1 MRLIGRTIGST
12 HALGQLFSGKQAI
25 GLDHIALAV
34 DPFGLNRVQPGA
46 LRRQQEGQDT
56 HACAR
61 LLDVL
66 VVLTNPGANDL
77 VIPYTCPH
85 NTAFHMDSKIALST
99 HTSIDL
105 PTLIDTRLL
114 IQANSG
120 GGKSWL
126 IRRLLEQSH
135 GKVQQLVI
143 DLEGEFS
150 TLRERFDYILA
161 DKNGDTP
168 AEPRSAGLLGRRL
181 LELNV
186 SAIIDLYELPQQER
200 KRFVKL
206 FLEALVNVPKQL
218 WHPVLVVIDE
228 AHVFAP
234 EKGQS
239 EAMGAVID
247 LATRGRKRGYCAV
260 LATQRL
266 SKLHKDAAAECNNK
280 LIGRTGLD
288 IDRKRAAEELG
299 FTSKE
304 ATLALRQLE
313 PGEFFAFGPAISP
326 EVTKV
331 QIGSVTTS
339 HPKAGDRIL
348 TEPTP
353 PTATIKAIL
362 SKLADLPE
370 AAATEA
376 KTVEDLQARNRELQ
390 RKLTLAQR
398 SHPAPTQEQIDRA
411 VAEALTHK
419 EQVLTEERQRAH
431 HTEQA
436 LMQAQ
441 ETLASI
447 AALAT
452 GSNATLPQPTSPAT
466 PAPAAK
472 QPAPS
477 LPADKPIVGGALRM
491 IQTLA
496 SRYPMTF
503 TKSQLATLSKMS
515 PRSGSYST
523 YLSLLKSKGFIQI
536 ENNQVSITDAGLEF
550 AGAYPQEPQTQ
561 EQIIA
566 MWRENLQGGARRMFD
581 VLVSIYPAS
590 KTRDDLAFEAE
601 MSPTSG
607 SFSTY
612 LSMLKSN
619 GLIEVSGTDVK
630 ASDTLFI
637 NAHQ

>member
-1 MRLIGRTIGST
+1 MATIS
-12 HALGQLFSGKQAI
+12 
-25 GLDHIALAV
+25 
-34 DPFGLNRVQPGA
+34 LNNQ
-46 LRRQQEGQDT
+46 
-56 HACAR
+56 
-61 LLDVL
+61 
-66 VVLTNPGANDL
+66 
-77 VIPYTCPH
+77 
-85 NTAFHMDSKIALST
+85 
-99 HTSIDL
+99 TSIDL

-135 GKVQQLVI
+135 GKVQQIVI

-150 TLRERFDYILA
+150 TLREKFDYILA
-161 DKNGDTP
+161 GKNGDTP
-168 AEPRSAGLLGRRL
+168 ADPRSAGLLGRRL

-186 SAIIDLYELPQQER
+186 SAIIDLYELPQYER
-200 KRFVKL
+200 KRFVKI
-206 FLEALVNVPKQL
+206 FLEAIINAPKHL

-304 ATLALRQLE
+304 ATLALRHLE

-331 QIGSVTTS
+331 QVGPVVTS

-353 PTATIKAIL
+353 PTDKIKSIL

-370 AAATEA
+370 EAAVEA
-376 KTVEDLQARNRELQ
+376 RTIEELQAQNRELQ
-390 RKLTLAQR
+390 RNLTLARKSQ
-398 SHPAPTQEQIDRA
+398 SAAPTQEQIDRA
-411 VAEALTHK
+411 VAQALAQK
-419 EQVLTEERQRAH
+419 ERVISQERQQYE
-431 HTEQA
+431 TA
-436 LMQAQ
+436 LKVAQ
-441 ETLASI
+441 DKLTKI
-447 AALAT
+447 AALAAGNDLVLT
-452 GSNATLPQPTSPAT
+452 QTKSPDTVAIATELISPSST
-466 PAPAAK
+466 
-472 QPAPS
+472 
-477 LPADKPIVGGALRM
+477 DKPISGGALRM

-515 PRSGSYST
+515 PRSGSYGT
-523 YLSLLKSKGFIQI
+523 YLSLLKSRDFIQI
-536 ENNQVSITDAGLEF
+536 EHNQISITEAGLQF
-550 AGAYPQEPQTQ
+550 AGKHPHEPQTQ
-561 EQIIA
+561 EQVIT

-581 VLVSIYPAS
+581 ILVSVYPAS
-590 KTRDDLAFEAE
+590 KTKYALGLEAD

-607 SFSTY
+607 SFGTY

-619 GLIEVSGTDVK
+619 GLIEVTGSEIK
-630 ASDTLFI
+630 ASDNLFI
-637 NAHQ
+637 ESH

>member
-1 MRLIGRTIGST
+1 M
-12 HALGQLFSGKQAI
+12 AI
-25 GLDHIALAV
+25 IS
-34 DPFGLNRVQPGA
+34 LNDQ
-46 LRRQQEGQDT
+46 
-56 HACAR
+56 
-61 LLDVL
+61 
-66 VVLTNPGANDL
+66 
-77 VIPYTCPH
+77 
-85 NTAFHMDSKIALST
+85 
-99 HTSIDL
+99 TSIDL
-105 PTLIDTRLL
+105 STLIDTRLL

-135 GKVQQLVI
+135 GNVQQLVI

-150 TLRERFDYILA
+150 TLREKFDYILA
-161 DKNGDTP
+161 GKNGDTP
-168 AEPRSAGLLGRRL
+168 AEPRSASLLARRL

-206 FLEALVNVPKQL
+206 FLESLINAPKQL
-218 WHPVLVVIDE
+218 WHPVLIVIDE
-228 AHVFAP
+228 AHVFAH

-313 PGEFFAFGPAISP
+313 PGEFFAFGPAITP

-339 HPKAGDRIL
+339 HPRAGERIL
-348 TEPTP
+348 AEPTP
-353 PTATIKAIL
+353 PTAAIRAIL
-362 SKLADLPE
+362 NKLSDLPAE
-370 AAATEA
+370 AAIEA
-376 KTVEDLQARNRELQ
+376 RTIEDLQAHNRELQ
-390 RKLTLAQR
+390 RKLTLAQK
-398 SHPAPTQEQIDRA
+398 SQPAPNKEQIDNA
-411 VAEALTHK
+411 VAQAIART
-419 EQVLTEERQRAH
+419 EQVITQERYRSD
-431 HTEQA
+431 QA
-436 LMQAQ
+436 LK
-441 ETLASI
+441 

-452 GSNATLPQPTSPAT
+452 LATIATLATGHDQALPQQQP
-466 PAPAAK
+466 PAAPTRPAR
-472 QPAPS
+472 QPAP
-477 LPADKPIVGGALRM
+477 PPTDRQIVGGALRM
-491 IQTLA
+491 IQILA
-496 SRYPMTF
+496 SRYPMVF

-515 PRSGSYST
+515 PRSGSYGT
-523 YLSLLKSKGFIQI
+523 YLSLLKSRGFIQV
-536 ENNQVSITDAGLEF
+536 ESNQVSITDAGLTF

-581 VLVSIYPAS
+581 ILVSVYPAS
-590 KTRDDLAFEAE
+590 KTKQDLGLDAE

-607 SFSTY
+607 SFGTY

-619 GLIEVSGTDVK
+619 GLIEVAGAEVK
-630 ASDTLFI
+630 ANNNLFI
-637 NAHQ
+637 EDLK

>member
-1 MRLIGRTIGST
+1 M
-12 HALGQLFSGKQAI
+12 A
-25 GLDHIALAV
+25 
-34 DPFGLNRVQPGA
+34 
-46 LRRQQEGQDT
+46 
-56 HACAR
+56 
-61 LLDVL
+61 
-66 VVLTNPGANDL
+66 
-77 VIPYTCPH
+77 
-85 NTAFHMDSKIALST
+85 KISLSNQ
-99 HTSIDL
+99 TSIDL

-126 IRRLLEQSH
+126 IRRLLEQTH
-135 GKVQQLVI
+135 GKVQQIVI

-150 TLRERFDYILA
+150 TLREKFDYILA
-161 DKNGDTP
+161 GKNGDTP
-168 AEPRSAGLLGRRL
+168 VEPRSASLLGRRL

-186 SAIIDLYELPQQER
+186 SAIIDLYELPQYER

-206 FLEALVNVPKQL
+206 FLEALINAPKQL

-247 LATRGRKRGYCAV
+247 LVTRGRKRGYCAV

-331 QIGSVTTS
+331 QIGSVITS

-348 TEPTP
+348 TESTP
-353 PTATIKAIL
+353 PTDKIKSIL

-370 AAATEA
+370 EAAAEA
-376 KTVEDLQARNRELQ
+376 RTIEDLQTQNRELQ
-390 RKLTLAQR
+390 RKLTLAIKSQLL
-398 SHPAPTQEQIDRA
+398 PTQEQLDTV
-411 VAEALTHK
+411 VAQAIALK
-419 EQVLTEERQRAH
+419 EREITQERHHYQTALKVAQDKLTR
-431 HTEQA
+431 
-436 LMQAQ
+436 
-441 ETLASI
+441 I
-447 AALAT
+447 AALAAGNDLALT
-452 GSNATLPQPTSPAT
+452 PTKIPDTAVIATEQVSQSPT
-466 PAPAAK
+466 
-472 QPAPS
+472 
-477 LPADKPIVGGALRM
+477 DKPIAGGALRM

-496 SRYPMTF
+496 TRYPMTF

-515 PRSGSYST
+515 PRSGSYGT
-523 YLSLLKSKGFIQI
+523 YLSLLRSRGFIHT
-536 ENNQVSITDAGLEF
+536 N
-550 AGAYPQEPQTQ
+550 PC
-561 EQIIA
+561 
-566 MWRENLQGGARRMFD
+566 
-581 VLVSIYPAS
+581 S
-590 KTRDDLAFEAE
+590 KRPF
-601 MSPTSG
+601 
-607 SFSTY
+607 
-612 LSMLKSN
+612 
-619 GLIEVSGTDVK
+619 
-630 ASDTLFI
+630 
-637 NAHQ
+637 

>member
-1 MRLIGRTIGST
+1 MATIS
-12 HALGQLFSGKQAI
+12 
-25 GLDHIALAV
+25 
-34 DPFGLNRVQPGA
+34 LNNQTT
-46 LRRQQEGQDT
+46 L
-56 HACAR
+56 
-61 LLDVL
+61 
-66 VVLTNPGANDL
+66 
-77 VIPYTCPH
+77 
-85 NTAFHMDSKIALST
+85 
-99 HTSIDL
+99 DL

-150 TLRERFDYILA
+150 TLREKFDYILA
-161 DKNGDTP
+161 GKNGDTP
-168 AEPRSAGLLGRRL
+168 AEPRSADLLARRL

-206 FLEALVNVPKQL
+206 FLEALINAPKHL

-280 LIGRTGLD
+280 LVGRTGLD

-304 ATLALRQLE
+304 ATLALRQLD

-331 QIGSVTTS
+331 QIGPVITS
-339 HPKAGDRIL
+339 HSKAGDRML

-353 PTATIKAIL
+353 PTTAIKAIL
-362 SKLADLPE
+362 NKLTDLPAE
-370 AAATEA
+370 AAEEA
-376 KTVEDLQARNRELQ
+376 RTIEDLQVHNRELQ
-390 RKLTLAQR
+390 RKLTLAQK
-398 SHPAPTQEQIDRA
+398 SQPAPTQEQIDRA
-411 VAEALTHK
+411 VVQAIARKDQEIT
-419 EQVLTEERQRAH
+419 QERH
-431 HTEQA
+431 HYEQA
-436 LMQAQ
+436 LKAAQ
-441 ETLASI
+441 DTLTKI
-447 AALAT
+447 AALTT
-452 GSNATLPQPTSPAT
+452 GNNLTLPQPQPRAA
-466 PAPAAK
+466 PAPATK
-472 QPAPS
+472 QPSPS
-477 LPADKPIVGGALRM
+477 SDKPLVGGALRM

-496 SRYPMTF
+496 ARYPIMF

-515 PRSGSYST
+515 PRSGSYGT
-523 YLSLLKSKGFIQI
+523 YLSLLKSRGFIQV
-536 ENNQVSITDAGLEF
+536 ESNQVSITDAGLTF
-550 AGAYPQEPQTQ
+550 AGAYPHEPQTQ

-581 VLVSIYPAS
+581 ILVSVYPAS
-590 KTRDDLAFEAE
+590 KTKQDLGLEAE

-607 SFSTY
+607 SFGTY
-612 LSMLKSN
+612 LSMLKRN
-619 GLIEVSGTDVK
+619 GLMEVAGTNVN
-630 ASDTLFI
+630 ASDNLFI
-637 NAHQ
+637 RAKP

>member
-1 MRLIGRTIGST
+1 M
-12 HALGQLFSGKQAI
+12 A
-25 GLDHIALAV
+25 
-34 DPFGLNRVQPGA
+34 
-46 LRRQQEGQDT
+46 
-56 HACAR
+56 
-61 LLDVL
+61 
-66 VVLTNPGANDL
+66 
-77 VIPYTCPH
+77 
-85 NTAFHMDSKIALST
+85 KISLSNQT
-99 HTSIDL
+99 TIDL

-135 GKVQQLVI
+135 GKVQQIVI

-150 TLRERFDYILA
+150 TLREKFDYILA
-161 DKNGDTP
+161 GKNGDTP
-168 AEPRSAGLLGRRL
+168 AEPHSASLLGRRL

-186 SAIIDLYELPQQER
+186 SAIIDLYELPQYER

-206 FLEALVNVPKQL
+206 FLEALVNAPKHL

-326 EVTKV
+326 EETKV
-331 QIGSVTTS
+331 QISSVTTS

-353 PTATIKAIL
+353 PTDKIKSIL

-370 AAATEA
+370 EAATEA
-376 KTVEDLQARNRELQ
+376 RTIEDLKAQNRELQ
-390 RKLTLAQR
+390 HKLILAQK
-398 SHPAPTQEQIDRA
+398 SQSAAPTQEQINRA
-411 VAEALTHK
+411 VTQAIAQK
-419 EQVLTEERQRAH
+419 ERAITGERH
-431 HTEQA
+431 HYEQA
-436 LMQAQ
+436 LKMAQ
-441 ETLASI
+441 DKLTRI
-447 AALAT
+447 AALAAGNDLDLT
-452 GSNATLPQPTSPAT
+452 QTKAPDTPVIATEPVSQPPT
-466 PAPAAK
+466 
-472 QPAPS
+472 
-477 LPADKPIVGGALRM
+477 DKPIVGGALRM

-515 PRSGSYST
+515 PRSGSYGT
-523 YLSLLKSKGFIQI
+523 YLSLLKSRGFIQI
-536 ENNQVSITDAGLEF
+536 ERNQVTITEAGLAF
-550 AGAYPQEPQTQ
+550 AGTYPYAPQTQ
-561 EQIIA
+561 EQIIT

-581 VLVSIYPAS
+581 ILVSVYPAS
-590 KTRDDLAFEAE
+590 KTKNALGIEADL
-601 MSPTSG
+601 SPTSG
-607 SFSTY
+607 SFGTY

-619 GLIEVSGTDVK
+619 GLIEVTGTEVK
-630 ASDTLFI
+630 ASDNLFI
-637 NAHQ
+637 ERLRASRS

>member
-1 MRLIGRTIGST
+1 M
-12 HALGQLFSGKQAI
+12 A
-25 GLDHIALAV
+25 
-34 DPFGLNRVQPGA
+34 
-46 LRRQQEGQDT
+46 
-56 HACAR
+56 
-61 LLDVL
+61 
-66 VVLTNPGANDL
+66 
-77 VIPYTCPH
+77 
-85 NTAFHMDSKIALST
+85 KISLSNQT
-99 HTSIDL
+99 TIDL

-135 GKVQQLVI
+135 GKVQQIVI

-150 TLRERFDYILA
+150 TLREKFDYILA
-161 DKNGDTP
+161 GKNGDTP
-168 AEPRSAGLLGRRL
+168 AEPHSASLLGRRL

-186 SAIIDLYELPQQER
+186 SAIIDLYELPQYER

-206 FLEALVNVPKQL
+206 FLEALVNAPKHL

-353 PTATIKAIL
+353 PTDKIKSIL

-370 AAATEA
+370 EAATEA
-376 KTVEDLQARNRELQ
+376 RTIEDLKAQNRELQ
-390 RKLTLAQR
+390 HKLILAQK
-398 SHPAPTQEQIDRA
+398 SQSAAPTQEQINRA
-411 VAEALTHK
+411 VTQAIAQK
-419 EQVLTEERQRAH
+419 ERAITGERH
-431 HTEQA
+431 HYEQA
-436 LMQAQ
+436 LKMAQ
-441 ETLASI
+441 DKLTRI
-447 AALAT
+447 AALAAGNDLDLT
-452 GSNATLPQPTSPAT
+452 QTKAPDTPVIATEPVSQPPT
-466 PAPAAK
+466 
-472 QPAPS
+472 
-477 LPADKPIVGGALRM
+477 DKPIVGGALRM

-515 PRSGSYST
+515 PRSGSYGT
-523 YLSLLKSKGFIQI
+523 YLSLLKSRGFIQI
-536 ENNQVSITDAGLEF
+536 ERNQVTITEAGLAF
-550 AGAYPQEPQTQ
+550 AGTYPYAPQTQ
-561 EQIIA
+561 EQIIT

-581 VLVSIYPAS
+581 ILVSVYPAS
-590 KTRDDLAFEAE
+590 KTKNALGIEADL
-601 MSPTSG
+601 SPTSG
-607 SFSTY
+607 SFGTY

-619 GLIEVSGTDVK
+619 GLIEVTGTEVK
-630 ASDTLFI
+630 ASDNLFI
-637 NAHQ
+637 ERLRASRS

>member
-1 MRLIGRTIGST
+1 MATIS
-12 HALGQLFSGKQAI
+12 LS
-25 GLDHIALAV
+25 DH
-34 DPFGLNRVQPGA
+34 
-46 LRRQQEGQDT
+46 T
-56 HACAR
+56 
-61 LLDVL
+61 
-66 VVLTNPGANDL
+66 T
-77 VIPYTCPH
+77 
-85 NTAFHMDSKIALST
+85 
-99 HTSIDL
+99 IDL

-150 TLRERFDYILA
+150 TLREKFDYILA
-161 DKNGDTP
+161 GKNGDTP
-168 AEPRSAGLLGRRL
+168 AEPRSASLLARRL

-206 FLEALVNVPKQL
+206 FLESLINAPKQL

-299 FTSKE
+299 FTRKE

-331 QIGSVTTS
+331 QIGSVSTS
-339 HPKAGDRIL
+339 HPKVGERIL
-348 TEPTP
+348 TKPTP
-353 PTATIKAIL
+353 PTTAIKAMLNKL
-362 SKLADLPE
+362 SDLAAE
-370 AAATEA
+370 AATEA
-376 KTVEDLQARNRELQ
+376 RTIEDLQTHNRELQ
-390 RKLTLAQR
+390 RKLTLALKSQPA
-398 SHPAPTQEQIDRA
+398 PAPTKEQIDAA
-411 VAEALTHK
+411 VAEALARK
-419 EQVLTEERQRAH
+419 EQAITEACRPLLLALKMAHDKLAAIAGLTAND
-431 HTEQA
+431 EQA
-436 LMQAQ
+436 RPQPHPQ
-441 ETLASI
+441 TEP
-447 AALAT
+447 
-452 GSNATLPQPTSPAT
+452 PQPTTQPSP
-466 PAPAAK
+466 
-472 QPAPS
+472 PS
-477 LPADKPIVGGALRM
+477 SDKPLVGGALRM

-496 SRYPMTF
+496 ARYPMTF

-515 PRSGSYST
+515 PRSGSYGT
-523 YLSLLKSKGFIQI
+523 YLSLLKSRGFIQV
-536 ENNQVSITDAGLEF
+536 ESSQVSITDAGLAF

-566 MWRENLQGGARRMFD
+566 MWRENLQGGSRRMFD
-581 VLVSIYPAS
+581 ILVSIYPAS
-590 KTRDDLAFEAE
+590 KTKQDLGLEAE

-607 SFSTY
+607 SFGTY
-612 LSMLKSN
+612 LSLLKRN
-619 GLIEVSGTDVK
+619 GLIEVTGADIK

-637 NAHQ
+637 EAV

>member
-1 MRLIGRTIGST
+1 MATIS
-12 HALGQLFSGKQAI
+12 
-25 GLDHIALAV
+25 
-34 DPFGLNRVQPGA
+34 LNAQ
-46 LRRQQEGQDT
+46 T
-56 HACAR
+56 
-61 LLDVL
+61 
-66 VVLTNPGANDL
+66 T
-77 VIPYTCPH
+77 
-85 NTAFHMDSKIALST
+85 
-99 HTSIDL
+99 IDL

-150 TLRERFDYILA
+150 TLREQFDYILA
-161 DKNGDTP
+161 GKNGDTP
-168 AEPRSAGLLGRRL
+168 AEPRSASLLARRL

-200 KRFVKL
+200 KHFVKL
-206 FLEALVNVPKQL
+206 FLEALINAPKHL

-331 QIGSVTTS
+331 QVGSVVTS

-348 TEPTP
+348 TKPTP
-353 PTATIKAIL
+353 PTAKIKAL
-362 SKLADLPE
+362 LGKLADLPAE
-370 AAATEA
+370 AAAEA
-376 KTVEDLQARNRELQ
+376 RTVEELRAHIRELQ
-390 RKLTLAQR
+390 RKLTLAQK
-398 SHPAPTQEQIDRA
+398 SQPAPTQEQIDRA
-411 VAEALTHK
+411 VTQAMAHK
-419 EQVLTEERQRAH
+419 ERELAQEH
-431 HTEQA
+431 HHYEQA
-436 LMQAQ
+436 LKGAHNK
-441 ETLASI
+441 LAKI
-447 AALAT
+447 AALAA
-452 GSNATLPQPTSPAT
+452 GNDLALPQPQRPPEPTKPARQ
-466 PAPAAK
+466 PLPPAADK
-472 QPAPS
+472 Q
-477 LPADKPIVGGALRM
+477 IVGGALRM

-496 SRYPMTF
+496 ARYPMTF
-503 TKSQLATLSKMS
+503 TKAQLAHLSKMS
-515 PRSGSYST
+515 SRSGSYGT
-523 YLSLLKSKGFIQI
+523 YLALLKSRGFIQI
-536 ENNQVSITDAGLEF
+536 ESNQVSITDTGLAF

-561 EQIIA
+561 EQTIA

-581 VLVSIYPAS
+581 ILVSVYPAS
-590 KTRDDLAFEAE
+590 KAKQDLGFEAE

-607 SFSTY
+607 SFGTY
-612 LSMLKSN
+612 LSMLKRN
-619 GLIEVSGTDVK
+619 GLIEVAGGDVK
-630 ASDTLFI
+630 ASDNLFI
-637 NAHQ
+637 DMRK